1 MKCPYCQ
8 NTETKVTDKRDAEE
22 VNLTRRRREC
32 LKCEKR
38 FTTYEKIET
47 SNILVIKKDGRKEQY
62 SRDKIKKGLKKAC
75 EKRPVTDE
83 RIEAEID
90 AIEMQLLK
98 NEKGEIS
105 SKDVG
110 ELAIKALKKL
120 DKIAYIRFASVYRE
134 FADLEDFNEELKK
147 LLKKQ

>member
-1 MKCPYCQ
+1 MRCPYCQ
-8 NTETKVTDKRDAEE
+8 NTETKVTDKRDAED

-62 SRDKIKKGLKKAC
+62 SREKIKRGLKKAC

-90 AIEMQLLK
+90 SIEMQLLK

-105 SKDVG
+105 SKDIG

-134 FADLEDFNEELKK
+134 FADLEDFEEELKK
-147 LLKKQ
+147 LLKRQ

>member
-62 SRDKIKKGLKKAC
+62 NRDKIKKGLKKAC